1 MKNKETDLQNKV
13 ISYLDGRQIFNFR
26 YQAASNQY
34 GMPDIIAIY
43 RGYFIGLE
51 LKTDDGKPTEL
62 QLRMLNAIK
71 NAGGYADII
80 RSVTDIINLFQI
92 IDADISAQTLPE

>member
-92 IDADISAQTLPE
+92 IDADISTQTLPE

>member
-13 ISYLDGRQIFNFR
+13 LNYLNGRQVFNFR
-26 YQAASNQY
+26 YQAQANQY

-43 RGYFIGLE
+43 KGYFIGLE

-80 RSVTDIINLFQI
+80 RSVTDVILLFQI
-92 IDADISAQTLPE
+92 IDADIQSSTISE

>member
-13 ISYLDGRQIFNFR
+13 ISYLDGRQVFNFR

-80 RSVTDIINLFQI
+80 RSVTDVISLFQI

>member
-1 MKNKETDLQNKV
+1 MKNKETELQSKV
-13 ISYLDGRQIFNFR
+13 ISYLDGRRIFNFR

-34 GMPDIIAIY
+34 GMPDIICIY
-43 RGYFIGLE
+43 RGYFVGLE

-71 NAGGYADII
+71 QAGGYADII
-80 RSVTDIINLFQI
+80 RSVTDIISLFQI
-92 IDADISAQTLPE
+92 IDADIQPQTLPE

>member
-13 ISYLDGRQIFNFR
+13 ISYLDGRQVFNFR
-26 YQAASNQY
+26 YQAATNQY

-80 RSVTDIINLFQI
+80 RSVTDIISLFQI

>member
-1 MKNKETDLQNKV
+1 MRNKETDLQNKV

-43 RGYFIGLE
+43 RGYFVGLE

-92 IDADISAQTLPE
+92 IDADISTTTLPE

>member
-1 MKNKETDLQNKV
+1 MNKETQLQQRV
-13 ISYLDGRQIFNFR
+13 ISYLDGLQVFNFR

-43 RGYFIGLE
+43 KGYFVGLE

-71 NAGGYADII
+71 TAGGYASII
-80 RSVTDIINLFQI
+80 REVTDVMNLFQI
-92 IDADISAQTLPE
+92 IDADISTKTLPE

>member
-51 LKTDDGKPTEL
+51 LKTDDGK
-62 QLRMLNAIK
+62 
-71 NAGGYADII
+71 
-80 RSVTDIINLFQI
+80 
-92 IDADISAQTLPE
+92 

>member
-1 MKNKETDLQNKV
+1 MKNKETELQEKV
-13 ISYLDGRQIFNFR
+13 TSYLDGRRIFNFR

-34 GMPDIIAIY
+34 GMPDIICIY
-43 RGYFIGLE
+43 RGYFVGLE
-51 LKTDDGKPTEL
+51 LKTDDGQPTEL

-80 RSVTDIINLFQI
+80 RSITDIVLLFQI
-92 IDADISAQTLPE
+92 IDADISTPTLPE

>member
-92 IDADISAQTLPE
+92 IDADISA